1 MTLPQPFVTLIL
13 NVDDT
18 LIGRQSMFRST
29 RPGNAYQRV
38 VTQLSWLGTI
48 ARKGALF
55 DVIGRKKG
63 TAG

>member
-1 MTLPQPFVTLIL
+1 M
-13 NVDDT
+13 
-18 LIGRQSMFRST
+18 
-29 RPGNAYQRV
+29 

-48 ARKGALF
+48 AREGALF